1 MVNQWCIQFSRA
13 YFRTLMTMFGLSG
26 DAFHVV
32 NPPGQLDVPEA
43 PPQIAIIAR
52 DEEAS
57 PTHSRNDL
65 TEIELN

>member
-1 MVNQWCIQFSRA
+1 
-13 YFRTLMTMFGLSG
+13 MTMFGLSG